1 VWKWILGLVAA
12 IVVIGA
18 LGREAPE
25 QQTYIG
31 KSGKP
36 VVSQDQFTGG
46 TRDGWGDRLTRDMKQ
61 INKNYNDCV
70 ADIRSGVSGVRNQSI
85 ACDRNAGRR

>member
-1 VWKWILGLVAA
+1 MGMIIKVALGLVLG
-12 IVVIGA
+12 IFIIGFIA
-18 LGREAPE
+18 GPSSSP
-25 QQTYIG
+25 Q
-31 KSGKP
+31 KP
-36 VVSQDQFTGG
+36 GARVSQQQFTGG
-46 TRDGWGDRLTRDMKQ
+46 TRDTTLDRFDRDMKQ